1 MDIETHCDRT
11 MTKQHATEAS
21 ADSWGVTDEELATRP
36 LVYRDDIL
44 NGQTILVS
52 GGGSGIGR
60 AIAYVC
66 ARLGANVV
74 VCGRRKEKLNETTEG
89 IRRRLGREAAAVPM
103 TIRDPDAVSRL
114 LDEAFSRFGRLDT
127 LVNNGGG
134 QFPQAAIDFSV
145 KGWLAVI
152 DTNLNGTWYMMQAA
166 AQRWRERG
174 QPGNIVNIVANV
186 WRGMPQVAHT
196 CAARAGVIYLSK
208 TLSTEWAP
216 LNIRV
221 NCISPGSINTEGL
234 NAYERR
240 DADMFR
246 YSNPLHEFGH
256 PVDIAQAVV
265 YLSTPAARFITGE
278 VMVVDGGNNQQGDVW
293 PAGMPDYFK
302 VPQR

>member
-1 MDIETHCDRT
+1 MDTETYHETT
-11 MTKQHATEAS
+11 MSKPKAPES
-21 ADSWGVTDEELATRP
+21 AAEPWGISDEELARRP
-36 LVYRDDIL
+36 LVYREDML
-44 NGQTILVS
+44 AGQTFLIS

-60 AIAYVC
+60 AVAYVC
-66 ARLGANVV
+66 ARLGANVLI
-74 VCGRRKEKLNETTEG
+74 CGRRKEKLHETTEG
-89 IRRRLGREAAAVPM
+89 IRRHLGREAAAVSM

-134 QFPQAAIDFSV
+134 QFPQAAIDFSI

-152 DTNLNGTWYMMQAA
+152 DTNLNGSWYMMQAA

-174 QPGNIVNIVANV
+174 QLGNIVNIVANV

-216 LNIRV
+216 LKIRV

-246 YSNPLHEFGH
+246 FSNPLHELGD
-256 PVDIAQAVV
+256 PIDIAQAVV
-265 YLSTPAARFITGE
+265 YLSTPASRFITGE
-278 VMVVDGGNNQQGDVW
+278 VMVIDGGNNQYGDVW
-293 PAGMPDYFK
+293 PDGMPDYFK
-302 VPQR
+302 VPGR

>member
-1 MDIETHCDRT
+1 MST
-11 MTKQHATEAS
+11 QNAPEAS
-21 ADSWGVTDEELATRP
+21 EDPWGIPDVELATRQ
-36 LVYRDDIL
+36 LVYREGLLD
-44 NGQTILVS
+44 GQTFLIS

-74 VCGRRKEKLNETTEG
+74 ICGRRKEKLNETAEG
-89 IRRRLGREAAAVPM
+89 IRRRFGREAVAVPM
-103 TIRDPDAVSRL
+103 TIRDPDAVGRL

-134 QFPQAAIDFSV
+134 QYPQAAIDFSV

-152 DTNLNGTWYMMQAA
+152 DTNLNGSWYMMQAA
-166 AQRWRERG
+166 AQRWRDRG

-216 LNIRV
+216 LKIRV
-221 NCISPGSINTEGL
+221 NCLSPGSINTEGL

-246 YSNPLHEFGH
+246 YSNPLHDLGD
-256 PVDIAQAVV
+256 PIDIAQGVV
-265 YLSTPAARFITGE
+265 YLSTPAARFVTGE
-278 VMVVDGGNNQQGDVW
+278 VMVVDGGNNQHGDVW

-302 VPQR
+302 IPQR

>member
-1 MDIETHCDRT
+1 MDIETHCERK
-11 MTKQHATEAS
+11 MSKEHAPEAS
-21 ADSWGVTDEELATRP
+21 EDSWGLSDEALATRP
-36 LVYRDDIL
+36 LVYRDDVL
-44 NGQTILVS
+44 QGQTFLVS

-66 ARLGANVV
+66 ARLGANVLI
-74 VCGRRKEKLNETTEG
+74 CGRRKEKLDETTKG
-89 IRRRLGREAAAVPM
+89 IRHRLGCEVASVPM

-114 LDEAFSRFGRLDT
+114 LDETFSRFGRLDT

-145 KGWLAVI
+145 KGWLAVV
-152 DTNLNGTWYMMQAA
+152 DTNLNGSWYMMQAA

-174 QPGNIVNIVANV
+174 QPGNIVNVVANV

-216 LNIRV
+216 LKIRV
-221 NCISPGSINTEGL
+221 NCLSPGSINTEGL

-246 YSNPLHEFGH
+246 YSNPLHELGD
-256 PVDIAQAVV
+256 PIDIAQAVV

-278 VMVVDGGNNQQGDVW
+278 VMVVDGGNNQHGDVW

-302 VPQR
+302 IPQR